1 MHPFVVRD
9 STRHGGRA
17 EMEPEIIADVVR
29 SRVGDRTFQHWFE
42 DRTVFSIENDC
53 LRVAVASPFL
63 MTWMQKQLRTPLQEA
78 ATEILGNSGWFDLY
92 VDASIATP
100 RPEKSN
106 EIIVVPEP
114 DADAAPIIQAQ
125 RKFSKLEDFVTGEC
139 NQLAFVAAKQIA
151 GSPGQKYNPFFV
163 HGPSGAGK
171 THLLEGMYCD
181 IRRQFP
187 DAQVLYLTSE
197 AFMNYFTQAMRERA
211 MPGFR
216 QRFRNVDVLILDDI
230 GFFDDKKGT
239 QEELLHT
246 VTQLQSHGRQVI
258 VSANCHPRML
268 TNLRPELATRF
279 MAGLVCRLET
289 PGEQV
294 RNEFTERK
302 ARQYS
307 AEFTADALAFV
318 ARRFGSSLREIEGAL
333 NCLETHF
340 AATRERITLTVARR
354 VLSALERD
362 YQKIIS
368 ITDIEAT
375 ITKTFGVTV
384 KELRS
389 STRARRVSRPRMLAM
404 YLARLHTQA
413 AYQEIGHHFG
423 NRNHSTVISAER
435 KVKAWMEEG
444 TEIRVASQVW
454 AARDLV
460 TMLEDRLQAAS

>member
-1 MHPFVVRD
+1 MHPFDVRD
-9 STRHGGRA
+9 SMRQGRA
-17 EMEPEIIADVVR
+17 EMEPEVIADIVR

-53 LRVAVASPFL
+53 IRIAVASPFL
-63 MTWMQKQLRTPLQEA
+63 MTWMQKQLRKPLQEA

-92 VDASIATP
+92 VDASIVSA
-100 RPEKSN
+100 RPEKSADV
-106 EIIVVPEP
+106 IVPAEP
-114 DADAAPIIQAQ
+114 QTNTAPVIQAQ
-125 RKFSKLEDFVTGEC
+125 RKFAKLEEFVTGEC

-151 GSPGQKYNPFFV
+151 QSPGQKYNPFFV
-163 HGPSGAGK
+163 HGAAGSGK

-187 DAQVLYLTSE
+187 DSQVLYLTSE

-230 GFFDDKKGT
+230 GFFDDKRGT

-258 VSANCHPRML
+258 VSANCHPRL
-268 TNLRPELATRF
+268 LSNLRPELATRF
-279 MAGLVCRLET
+279 MAGLVCRLEA
-289 PGEQV
+289 PSEQV
-294 RNEFTERK
+294 RLEFTERK

-307 AEFTADALAFV
+307 AEFTADALAFL
-318 ARRFGSSLREIEGAL
+318 AQRGGDSLREIEGAL

-368 ITDIEAT
+368 ITDIETT
-375 ITKTFGVTV
+375 ITTTFGVTV

-435 KVKAWMEEG
+435 RVKDWIEDG

-454 AARDLV
+454 SAGDLV
-460 TMLEDRLQAAS
+460 NMLEDRLQAG

>member
-1 MHPFVVRD
+1 
-9 STRHGGRA
+9 
-17 EMEPEIIADVVR
+17 
-29 SRVGDRTFQHWFE
+29 
-42 DRTVFSIENDC
+42 
-53 LRVAVASPFL
+53 
-63 MTWMQKQLRTPLQEA
+63 
-78 ATEILGNSGWFDLY
+78 
-92 VDASIATP
+92 
-100 RPEKSN
+100 
-106 EIIVVPEP
+106 
-114 DADAAPIIQAQ
+114 
-125 RKFSKLEDFVTGEC
+125 
-139 NQLAFVAAKQIA
+139 
-151 GSPGQKYNPFFV
+151 
-163 HGPSGAGK
+163 
-171 THLLEGMYCD
+171 
-181 IRRQFP
+181 
-187 DAQVLYLTSE
+187 
-197 AFMNYFTQAMRERA
+197 
-211 MPGFR
+211 
-216 QRFRNVDVLILDDI
+216 
-230 GFFDDKKGT
+230 
-239 QEELLHT
+239 
-246 VTQLQSHGRQVI
+246 
-258 VSANCHPRML
+258 
-268 TNLRPELATRF
+268 

-307 AEFTADALAFV
+307 PEFTADALAFV

-460 TMLEDRLQAAS
+460 TMLEDRLQAAG

>member
-1 MHPFVVRD
+1 M
-9 STRHGGRA
+9 RHGGRA

-151 GSPGQKYNPFFV
+151 SSPGQKYNPFFV

-423 NRNHSTVISAER
+423 NRNHSTCLLYTSD
-435 KVKAWMEEG
+435 
-444 TEIRVASQVW
+444 
-454 AARDLV
+454 AAD
-460 TMLEDRLQAAS
+460 E

>member
-1 MHPFVVRD
+1 M
-9 STRHGGRA
+9 RHGGRA

-151 GSPGQKYNPFFV
+151 SSPGQKYNPFFV

-460 TMLEDRLQAAS
+460 TMLEDRLQAAG